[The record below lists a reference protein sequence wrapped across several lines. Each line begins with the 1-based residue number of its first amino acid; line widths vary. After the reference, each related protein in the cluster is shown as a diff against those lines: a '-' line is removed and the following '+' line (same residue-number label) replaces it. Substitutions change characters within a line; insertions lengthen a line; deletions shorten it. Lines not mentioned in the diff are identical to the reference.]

1 MFSEQLSLIIIPS
14 VTMASYY
21 RSAAI
26 VESLTLLLV
35 NQHANVAFE
44 RRGLETVSCLT
55 EMSSVI
61 V

>member
-26 VESLTLLLV
+26 ESLTLLLV
-35 NQHANVAFE
+35 NQHANVVFE
-44 RRGLETVSCLT
+44 RRGLGTVSCLT

-61 V
+61 E